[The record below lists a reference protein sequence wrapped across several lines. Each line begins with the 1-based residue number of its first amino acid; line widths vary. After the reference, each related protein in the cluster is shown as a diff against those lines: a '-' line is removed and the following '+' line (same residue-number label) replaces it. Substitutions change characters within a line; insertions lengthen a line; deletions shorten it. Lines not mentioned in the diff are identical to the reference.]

1 MRDSSSLPWVWPHA
15 AYLHVPFC
23 AHRCGYC
30 DFAVTAGQDHL
41 FDPYVDALIVE
52 LSGMNEPSP
61 VNSIFIGGGTPTY
74 LPATTLTRLL
84 QAINHWLP
92 LRSEGEFS
100 VEATP
105 ETVTDE
111 IIDVL
116 ATHGVNRV
124 SLGVQSFQRE
134 SLEQLDRIH
143 KPQHVIPALQRV
155 RRRIANVSLDLIF
168 GIPGQTI
175 EDWEIDL
182 TNATSLAPEHISTYG
197 LTYEKGTPLWKQR
210 EKGLIVAIPEE
221 AELAMYL
228 TSIDR
233 LSASG
238 YQQYEISNFAKPDRR
253 CRHNETYWAN
263 DAYFGFGVGAARYLE
278 GRRELNCR
286 NSIDY
291 IRRIE
296 SGITP
301 TIQSETL
308 SAEEAARETLA
319 IQLRRSEG
327 INRDQFFVRTGF
339 EFDRLVRERPAI
351 LLAEQLL
358 ADDGRRVT
366 LTRRGIC
373 VADAIVSRL
382 AFG

>member
-1 MRDSSSLPWVWPHA
+1 MRDSSSFPWVWPHA

>member
-1 MRDSSSLPWVWPHA
+1 M
-15 AYLHVPFC
+15 
-23 AHRCGYC
+23 
-30 DFAVTAGQDHL
+30 TAGQDHL